1 MKIYP
6 HLRVLWGALAVSAA
20 VNLAALSDSITVLL
34 VANVINLLAYCVIA
48 YVLYRLSD
56 ESALLGRAFPA
67 QLLSIVLIGLALV
80 VTQLAGDNVMLQNF
94 MSLLSMAGS
103 VAGLLSEYYLYWG
116 LDERIIPHTYNY
128 PARRI
133 RWCLYAPLLGAF
145 AASTLIL
152 TGLPLPA
159 IFVQLAGQIVPLVLL
174 RQYMRAVQMR
184 EDDPLTF

>member
-80 VTQLAGDNVMLQNF
+80 VR
-94 MSLLSMAGS
+94 S
-103 VAGLLSEYYLYWG
+103 W
-116 LDERIIPHTYNY
+116 
-128 PARRI
+128 
-133 RWCLYAPLLGAF
+133 
-145 AASTLIL
+145 
-152 TGLPLPA
+152 
-159 IFVQLAGQIVPLVLL
+159 
-174 RQYMRAVQMR
+174 RATM
-184 EDDPLTF
+184 